1 MATSTK
7 TRTTGEPGVGTE
19 PGEVAARLRVSFGL
33 MTRRLRQ
40 VPAPTDL
47 TLSEISALARL
58 DRGGPATGTAL
69 AQQERIRPQSMGAIL
84 TSLEGRGFV
93 ERQPDPRDG
102 RQVVASITRAG
113 TRILNSRRD
122 DKTQRIAQVLSTDF
136 TPEELALLAR
146 AVPLVERL
154 AQSV

>member
-1 MATSTK
+1 MGRSTAAS
-7 TRTTGEPGVGTE
+7 
-19 PGEVAARLRVSFGL
+19 EVAARLRVSLGL

-40 VPAPTDL
+40 VPAPTGL
-47 TLSEISALARL
+47 TLSEVSALARL

-93 ERQPDPRDG
+93 ERRPDLHDG
-102 RQVVASITRAG
+102 RQVVASITPDG

-122 DKTQRIAQVLSTDF
+122 DKTERLAEILSSDF
-136 TPEELALLAR
+136 TPDELALLAR
-146 AVPLVERL
+146 AVPLLERL